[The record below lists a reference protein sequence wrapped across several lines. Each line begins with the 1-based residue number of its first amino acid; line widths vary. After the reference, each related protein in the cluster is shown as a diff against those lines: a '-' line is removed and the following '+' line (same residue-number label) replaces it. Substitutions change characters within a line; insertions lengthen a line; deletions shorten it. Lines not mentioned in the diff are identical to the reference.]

1 MKKKAKKMVVVVGK
15 VITLTASMITIA
27 EFMLHY
33 IF

>member
-1 MKKKAKKMVVVVGK
+1 MKNKIKKMVVIVGK
-15 VITLTASMITIA
+15 VITLTASILTIA